1 MWLLKIET
9 VKQTKTFRVKA
20 RRPGAYEKLSLR
32 TVQAELLGALESA
45 IDEALVDQAPSLFAQ
60 ETKHEKARIVV
71 GFSGGRDSVALLHA
85 LTLLAAKRT
94 NPIEAIW
101 AVHIHHALSPNANRW
116 ARFCRQMAESL
127 NVPFKVIHVMVKTK
141 GDGVEAAARKARYDA
156 LMRAAKSFDANMVMT
171 AHHEDDRLE
180 TFLIQ
185 WMRGAGVDGLATFPM
200 VRKEQ
205 GIELVRP
212 WFNVPRAALERFLM
226 LKEIPWVDDE
236 SNDDVSLLRN
246 AIRHNVLPAMDEA
259 RLGFRQAA
267 ARSVE
272 LVAETS
278 ELLREVAREDL
289 EKVLVTPQA
298 LSIAKLMSLS
308 VSRQA
313 LVLRAWIETFGV
325 LAPSKAK
332 LDEALRQARET
343 HQDTKL
349 TFHLGNYEMKRH
361 GANLVMRKA
370 QTIKKDT
377 TRFETLAWKGEGE
390 YPIASWSGVLKFTL
404 CAEGEE
410 GIPEEVLATSA
421 LEVRPRQGG
430 ETLKI
435 HRKRPRKHLKY
446 WYQELQIAEFDR
458 QDLPLLWCAD
468 ELMFAAGLGT
478 EVRMMVDAEESDRRY
493 RIEWKPDETLLS
505 LMQG

>member
-1 MWLLKIET
+1 M
-9 VKQTKTFRVKA
+9 KQTKTFRVKA

-45 IDEALVDQAPSLFAQ
+45 IQQTLDQQAPSLFAQ

-85 LTLLAAKRT
+85 VMLLAAKRHS
-94 NPIEAIW
+94 PIEAVW

-116 ARFCRQMAESL
+116 ARFCRQMASEL
-127 NVPFKVIHVMVKTK
+127 GVPFKVIHVMVKTK

-200 VRKEQ
+200 VREEQ

-212 WFNVPRAALERFLM
+212 WFNVPRAALERFLV
-226 LKEIPWVDDE
+226 LKELPWVDDE
-236 SNDDVSLLRN
+236 SNDDVSYLRN

-272 LVAETS
+272 LMAETS
-278 ELLREVAREDL
+278 ELLREVAQEDL
-289 EKVLVTPQA
+289 QKVLVTPQA
-298 LSIAKLMSLS
+298 LSIAKLMALS
-308 VSRQA
+308 VPRQA
-313 LVLRAWIETFGV
+313 LVLRAWIESFGV
-325 LAPSKAK
+325 AAPSKAK

-370 QTIKKDT
+370 QAVKKDT

-390 YPIASWSGVLKFTL
+390 YPVASWSGVFKVTL
-404 CAEGEE
+404 CADGEE
-410 GIPEEVLATSA
+410 GIPEDVLATGT

-430 ETLKI
+430 ETLRI

-458 QDLPLLWCAD
+458 QNLPLLWCDD
-468 ELMFAAGLGT
+468 ELLHAAALGS
-478 EVRMMVDAEESDRRY
+478 EVRMMVPADEADRRY
-493 RIEWKPDETLLS
+493 RIEWQPDDTLLS
-505 LMQG
+505 LMQF